1 MIKNILGIPTFIIS
15 LILSVFSIWFMYL
28 YSPSD
33 GICWSNAYCFGRIF
47 GFYLLPCSPILVCI
61 ITGYFLF
68 SNKKEEINSI
78 IHITEEE
85 QNISTNSQN
94 DDDSIE
100 TKLEKLKSM
109 LNKELITEEEYNAK
123 KQKLIDEM

>member
-1 MIKNILGIPTFIIS
+1 MLKKILGIPLFIVS
-15 LILSVFSIWFMYL
+15 LILSAFSIWFMYL
-28 YSPSD
+28 YTPSV
-33 GICWSNAYCFGRIF
+33 GNCPSFAHCFGHII

-61 ITGYFLF
+61 ISGYFLF
-68 SNKKEEINSI
+68 SNKKEQINSD

-85 QNISTNSQN
+85 QNVSTNSQN
-94 DDDSIE
+94 DDDTIE